1 MSAIATPLYYVNG
14 RQHLNSD
21 VKMNNI
27 CTEIISSETVTLKG
41 NSISLDGKN
50 IALSSKDIALS
61 SHKLALDGNDIA
73 LSGKDIAL
81 SGNCISLN
89 GRINMN
95 GVVAVTSLYMSD
107 IATQSSSAMQSITMT
122 DKLAIF
128 NKENKLLVY
137 DLSSSDN
144 YTSFGGHSMENNK
157 TAWGSTAFGYNALK
171 SISARTDI
179 SFANTA
185 VGSNAMSQL
194 ITGKNNTSV
203 GYHSLANISQG
214 SSNVAIGSNALK
226 TTSTG
231 SCNTVI
237 GYNSDTLKGSE
248 SNINI
253 VGSNNTTAFSNVNII
268 GSNINALASNKTY
281 INNVDNLS
289 GKQVKSLSVYDPNTN
304 EFGYASDIIQKCV
317 NSQKFISQQCIPLTS
332 IYNYGKSK
340 QGYSCAYSC
349 KYPNNS
355 IIVVGGPYENGGIG
369 AVWVWVLNNE
379 MATCSNIQKLVCDD
393 ASTKMFGR
401 AVAISYDT
409 NTICVSASDAIIIWS
424 RQNVLLP
431 FTQTQKIVSSSLSL
445 SLSDDGS
452 ILLIGE
458 EVWNKVGAE
467 YQKSQMLINDDI
479 KREYK
484 STLSS
489 DNSTI
494 AVADSE
500 GICIFTFTKTNNTW
514 IQQGQKMVVQ
524 QGTNLF
530 SRIYLSSNGN
540 ILAFGNRIYTRSGM
554 IWKREDDIIENT
566 ILSMTS
572 DGNTLV
578 CNDGTIW
585 YSVSV
590 SNTISNTNTKY
601 IKKQSLHKHFD
612 SAVISRNGN
621 TMIVGDTGYKNDT
634 GTVYLYFKERINMY
648 INNANANGVCATL
661 SSYKPILQHTKLT
674 MEGYCSLALS
684 GDGST
689 LSVINKLGD
698 IFIYK
703 KNGKTWQVQQ
713 TQIQLQGAKETQRQ
727 IQECSLNVALSF
739 DGNTLA
745 ISDPQDNEG
754 VGAVWIY
761 KLLLNEYVIQGEKI
775 VPSDNFGAKGNIGS
789 SISLSY
795 DGNTIAIGASKFNP
809 NGASWVYTYNNSDGV
824 YIQQGLRIVGSTS
837 STTPCFQGSSISLAG
852 DGNTLVIG
860 GINMAWI
867 YYKSNHLWY
876 LLNSI
881 SGNGKSISIS
891 KDGSMLAIGSNIYK
905 RNIGINSNSKYS
917 LFQTIEIE
925 QAQIVIS
932 GDGMTLGV
940 LDSNTDDETYLYMMR
955 RHSETNL
962 FYNYSDKIVYERNIS
977 SSSHTLSYD
986 GNTIIAGTNVMGA
999 NVMGTVYIYN
1009 TNPNIQTTYT
1019 KQNTGYTSIGTIV
1032 PTAPLTVESNGISSC
1047 IDMYGSS
1054 ESGGSFQRFFS
1065 NPNSWWNVGT
1075 NESNGSFH
1083 IRNQRGTGIYIN
1095 SGDQSWREY
1104 SDKKLQTNI
1113 EQMDISGAY
1122 NKLLQLNPV
1131 TYQCVSEDMKKKSGL
1146 LAEDV
1151 LPLFPQAVSKNDG
1164 YYGIGYTELI
1174 PYLIAGM
1181 KQQST
1186 IISQQQKE
1194 IEALKSAFE
1203 IRLKEL

>member
-1 MSAIATPLYYVNG
+1 
-14 RQHLNSD
+14 
-21 VKMNNI
+21 
-27 CTEIISSETVTLKG
+27 
-41 NSISLDGKN
+41 
-50 IALSSKDIALS
+50 
-61 SHKLALDGNDIA
+61 
-73 LSGKDIAL
+73 
-81 SGNCISLN
+81 
-89 GRINMN
+89 
-95 GVVAVTSLYMSD
+95 
-107 IATQSSSAMQSITMT
+107 
-122 DKLAIF
+122 
-128 NKENKLLVY
+128 
-137 DLSSSDN
+137 
-144 YTSFGGHSMENNK
+144 
-157 TAWGSTAFGYNALK
+157 
-171 SISARTDI
+171 
-179 SFANTA
+179 
-185 VGSNAMSQL
+185 
-194 ITGKNNTSV
+194 
-203 GYHSLANISQG
+203 
-214 SSNVAIGSNALK
+214 
-226 TTSTG
+226 
-231 SCNTVI
+231 
-237 GYNSDTLKGSE
+237 
-248 SNINI
+248 
-253 VGSNNTTAFSNVNII
+253 
-268 GSNINALASNKTY
+268 
-281 INNVDNLS
+281 
-289 GKQVKSLSVYDPNTN
+289 
-304 EFGYASDIIQKCV
+304 
-317 NSQKFISQQCIPLTS
+317 
-332 IYNYGKSK
+332 
-340 QGYSCAYSC
+340 
-349 KYPNNS
+349 
-355 IIVVGGPYENGGIG
+355 
-369 AVWVWVLNNE
+369 
-379 MATCSNIQKLVCDD
+379 
-393 ASTKMFGR
+393 
-401 AVAISYDT
+401 
-409 NTICVSASDAIIIWS
+409 
-424 RQNVLLP
+424 
-431 FTQTQKIVSSSLSL
+431 
-445 SLSDDGS
+445 
-452 ILLIGE
+452 
-458 EVWNKVGAE
+458 
-467 YQKSQMLINDDI
+467 
-479 KREYK
+479 
-484 STLSS
+484 
-489 DNSTI
+489 
-494 AVADSE
+494 
-500 GICIFTFTKTNNTW
+500 
-514 IQQGQKMVVQ
+514 
-524 QGTNLF
+524 
-530 SRIYLSSNGN
+530 
-540 ILAFGNRIYTRSGM
+540 
-554 IWKREDDIIENT
+554 
-566 ILSMTS
+566 
-572 DGNTLV
+572 
-578 CNDGTIW
+578 
-585 YSVSV
+585 
-590 SNTISNTNTKY
+590 
-601 IKKQSLHKHFD
+601 
-612 SAVISRNGN
+612 
-621 TMIVGDTGYKNDT
+621 
-634 GTVYLYFKERINMY
+634 
-648 INNANANGVCATL
+648 
-661 SSYKPILQHTKLT
+661 

-684 GDGST
+684 GDGLT

-703 KNGKTWQVQQ
+703 KNGKSWQAKQTIQLQQTQVQSKQQVQQ
-713 TQIQLQGAKETQRQ
+713 T
-727 IQECSLNVALSF
+727 QECSLNVALSF

-837 STTPCFQGSSISLAG
+837 STTPCCQGSSISLAG

-962 FYNYSDKIVYERNIS
+962 FYNYADKIVYERNI

-986 GNTIIAGTNVMGA
+986 GNTIISGANANVMGS
-999 NVMGTVYIYN
+999 NEIGTVYIYN

-1019 KQNTGYTSIGTIV
+1019 KQNTGYTSIGSIV

-1083 IRNQRGTGIYIN
+1083 IRNQTGTGIYIN

-1146 LAEDV
+1146 IAEDV

-1181 KQQST
+1181 KQQSA